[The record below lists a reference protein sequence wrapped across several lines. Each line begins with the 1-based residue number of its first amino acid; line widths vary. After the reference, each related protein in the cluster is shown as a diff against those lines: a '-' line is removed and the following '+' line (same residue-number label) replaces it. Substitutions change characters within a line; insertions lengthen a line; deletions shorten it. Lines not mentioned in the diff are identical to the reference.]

1 MATDTESL
9 SYQLMEEMEKL
20 QASVSAS
27 FLKTNT
33 LLERYGLSRELLGP
47 LISKYRP
54 QLPDSVLAKL
64 EKRDREWRDELEQ
77 ELNGNSNQ
85 QFTSPRNRLLRIK
98 LLEHI

>member
-1 MATDTESL
+1 MAIDTESL

-47 LISKYRP
+47 LISKYRN
-54 QLPDSVLAKL
+54 QLPDSVLSKL
-64 EKRDREWRDELEQ
+64 ERRDKEWRNELEQ
-77 ELNGNSNQ
+77 ELKGSSNQ
-85 QFTSPRNRLLRIK
+85 QSTSPLNRLLRIK
-98 LLEHI
+98 LLERI